1 MTVNGQD
8 QTAAGQTPG
17 LISLIRS
24 DFRRQAEM
32 FGWKRVPVSESF
44 WFTVDF
50 RIRHRISEIRSRPL
64 RSLLVALE
72 YPIHKV
78 LRAINHSSIGLEA
91 KVGPGLLLAHFGGV
105 WIHPGVEIGA
115 DCTIYHQVTISGRGS
130 KTREVTGLPK
140 IGDRVTISPG
150 AKILGGI
157 TVGDDALG
165 GANSVVIEDV
175 PVGAVAAGNPARVIR
190 FKEDSKEAR

>member
-1 MTVNGQD
+1 MTNAGD
-8 QTAAGQTPG
+8 ETAGGGAPG
-17 LISLIRS
+17 LFDLIRS
-24 DFRRQAEM
+24 DFGRQAEM

-50 RIRHRISEIRSRPL
+50 RVRHRISEIRSRPL

-91 KVGPGLLLAHFGGV
+91 KIGPGLLLAHFGGV
-105 WIHPGVEIGA
+105 WIHPEAEIGSN
-115 DCTIYHQVTISGRGS
+115 CTIFHQVTIAARGRLNGEQDGAP
-130 KTREVTGLPK
+130 R
-140 IGDRVTISPG
+140 IGERVRILPG

-157 TVGDDALG
+157 TIGDDVVI
-165 GANSVVIEDV
+165 GANSVVIQDV
-175 PVGAVAAGNPARVIR
+175 PPGALVTGNPARIVR
-190 FKEDSKEAR
+190 RADLQTGE